1 MYRKKNFLS
10 LGMSLVLAAG
20 ITVTPVTAADF
31 TDGTVPEFNSDDATE
46 FDVQQETADNAE
58 FASDTEDSI
67 SDKPPCRQNHN
78 NYADQKSFFCKISV
92 IPFLFCFHKQC
103 YAKEKNTA

>member
-1 MYRKKNFLS
+1 MYRKKNFIS

-46 FDVQQETADNAE
+46 FDVQQETADNA
-58 FASDTEDSI
+58 
-67 SDKPPCRQNHN
+67 
-78 NYADQKSFFCKISV
+78 
-92 IPFLFCFHKQC
+92 
-103 YAKEKNTA
+103 

>member
-1 MYRKKNFLS
+1 MYRKKNFIS

-46 FDVQQETADNAE
+46 FDVQQETADQIQRIA
-58 FASDTEDSI
+58 FRTKQVQMKQI
-67 SDKPPCRQNHN
+67 QTK
-78 NYADQKSFFCKISV
+78 KS
-92 IPFLFCFHKQC
+92 LQRL
-103 YAKEKNTA
+103 

>member
-1 MYRKKNFLS
+1 MYRKKNFIS

-20 ITVTPVTAADF
+20 ITVIPVTAADF
-31 TDGTVPEFNSDDATE
+31 TDGTVSEFNSDDATE

-67 SDKPPCRQNHN
+67 SDKAGSNEE
-78 NYADQKSFFCKISV
+78 DSDE
-92 IPFLFCFHKQC
+92 L
-103 YAKEKNTA
+103 

>member
-1 MYRKKNFLS
+1 MYRKKNFIS

-58 FASDTEDSI
+58 LHQIQRIAFRTKQVQMKQI
-67 SDKPPCRQNHN
+67 QTK
-78 NYADQKSFFCKISV
+78 KS
-92 IPFLFCFHKQC
+92 LQRL
-103 YAKEKNTA
+103 

>member
-1 MYRKKNFLS
+1 MYRKKNFIS

-67 SDKPPCRQNHN
+67 SDLALER
-78 NYADQKSFFCKISV
+78 Y
-92 IPFLFCFHKQC
+92 FHKEIEANRPAPALQQ
-103 YAKEKNTA
+103 N

>member
-1 MYRKKNFLS
+1 MYRKKNFIS

-31 TDGTVPEFNSDDATE
+31 TDGTVSEFNSDDATE

-58 FASDTEDSI
+58 FASDTEDGI
-67 SDKPPCRQNHN
+67 SDKAGSNEGRFRRRSLYRGCNSGRKRCCR
-78 NYADQKSFFCKISV
+78 
-92 IPFLFCFHKQC
+92 
-103 YAKEKNTA
+103 

>member
-1 MYRKKNFLS
+1 MYRKKNFIS

-31 TDGTVPEFNSDDATE
+31 TDGTVSEFNSDDSAE
-46 FDVQQETADNAE
+46 FDVQQETADNSE

-67 SDKPPCRQNHN
+67 SDKAGSNE
-78 NYADQKSFFCKISV
+78 ADSDEEVFTEAV
-92 IPFLFCFHKQC
+92 IPD
-103 YAKEKNTA
+103 